1 MKRLTHKLANGLS
14 TGYWSGR
21 SKADLVERLAEN
33 ENTGLTPEELHICLL
48 YTTPS
53 QRDQRGSRMPSSA

>member
-21 SKADLVERLAEN
+21 SKADLVERLAEY
-33 ENTGLTPEELHICLL
+33 ENTGLTPEEIHIAMRNLKN
-48 YTTPS
+48 
-53 QRDQRGSRMPSSA
+53 G

>member
-21 SKADLVERLAEN
+21 SKADLVGKTEN
-33 ENTGLTPEELHICLL
+33 G
-48 YTTPS
+48 
-53 QRDQRGSRMPSSA
+53 